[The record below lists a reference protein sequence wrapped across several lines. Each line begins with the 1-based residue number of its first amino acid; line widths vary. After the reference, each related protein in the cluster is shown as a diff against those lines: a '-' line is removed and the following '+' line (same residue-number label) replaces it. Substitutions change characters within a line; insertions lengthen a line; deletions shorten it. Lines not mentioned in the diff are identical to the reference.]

1 MLTPPPRP
9 QAPEAPVP
17 EECCNSGCEPCIL
30 DLYTEEL
37 AKYRH
42 DLAEWE
48 RLYGNAGQ
56 PDQATQG

>member
-9 QAPEAPVP
+9 QAPEAPAP
-17 EECCNSGCEPCIL
+17 EECCNSGCEPCIM

-37 AKYRH
+37 AKYWR

-48 RLYGNAGQ
+48 RLYGDASQPGQ
-56 PDQATQG
+56 ASQG